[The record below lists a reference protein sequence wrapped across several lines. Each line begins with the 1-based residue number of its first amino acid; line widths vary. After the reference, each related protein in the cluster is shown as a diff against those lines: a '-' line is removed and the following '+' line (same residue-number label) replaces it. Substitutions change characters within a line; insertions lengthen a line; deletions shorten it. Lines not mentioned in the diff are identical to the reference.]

1 MLHRTH
7 EEQLTRLKDSYHHK
21 LQSMRNAHE
30 RQLCEERERLVPPQS
45 ISFVLNPL
53 TFLTSILENLTD
65 YCRSANHFEVIAGDR
80 NADHSFIQDKDSKER
95 LIAAHSVWKKKLHHS
110 SNQRCRKEVDK
121 SPSNAV
127 TSSQESSH
135 ASLSE
140 CSINGE
146 ISEAL
151 KDPPVELLS
160 ARMTI
165 SRPSTP
171 SGKCFATIN
180 LSVDMP

>member
-30 RQLCEERERLVPPQS
+30 RQLCEARERLVPPQS
-45 ISFVLNPL
+45 SSFVLNPL
-53 TFLTSILENLTD
+53 TLLTSILETLTD

-80 NADHSFIQDKDSKER
+80 IADHNFIQDKDSKDR
-95 LIAAHSVWKKKLHHS
+95 LIAAHSVWKKRLQHS
-110 SNQRCRKEVDK
+110 SNHRCRKEVDK

-127 TSSQESSH
+127 PSSQEFRH
-135 ASLSE
+135 ASSSE
-140 CSINGE
+140 CSINVE
-146 ISEAL
+146 VSEAL

-171 SGKCFATIN
+171 SGKCFATID
-180 LSVDMP
+180 LSINFK